1 MINCKNLK
9 HRMKRTN
16 KYLKYKQNKLSKNI
30 EWLKH
35 STIVPAKKLKVRG
48 IR

>member
-1 MINCKNLK
+1 
-9 HRMKRTN
+9 MKKTN
-16 KYLKYKQNKLSKNI
+16 KYLKYKQNKLFKNI

-35 STIVPAKKLKVRG
+35 SMIVPAKELKVRG